1 MTMTMKSFNF
11 GDSQVFTI
19 IDNDSNVWFKGM
31 DVASILGYV
40 NTGKAILKHV
50 DDEDKKNRG
59 RFYEKPEMG
68 ISEKNANK
76 QIFINESGLYSLI
89 LRSKLESAKAFK
101 RWITSEVLPSLRKT
115 GQYKI
120 NNMAVTTKLMFKIE
134 NEYDLHTKV
143 INFIR
148 NFFPHAIS
156 TVCNPELSNDT
167 SEKRIKCY
175 ALGYIPGTFDLII
188 NNLHKHHNGYAIE
201 FKSPT
206 GKGVLSDAQQN
217 MKLMYES
224 NNIKTLVSNDYD
236 AIICSI
242 IEYMADTRV
251 KCQMC
256 ACRFKSTKTL
266 KNHLK
271 HFHRVLF

>member
-1 MTMTMKSFNF
+1 M
-11 GDSQVFTI
+11 
-19 IDNDSNVWFKGM
+19 WFKGF
-31 DVASILGYV
+31 DVASILGYAKPR
-40 NTGKAILKHV
+40 NANLMHV
-50 DDEDKKNRG
+50 DSEDKRKRGDFLNRLIPG
-59 RFYEKPEMG
+59 RL
-68 ISEKNANK
+68 EKNEKNETM
-76 QIFINESGLYSLI
+76 INESGLYSLI

-115 GQYKI
+115 GQYKM
-120 NNMAVTTKLMFKIE
+120 NNKEVTTKLMFKIE

-188 NNLHKHHNGYAIE
+188 NNLHKHYNGYAIE

-206 GKGVLSDAQQN
+206 GKGILSDAQQN

-271 HFHRVLF
+271 HFHRVLV